1 MEPQLLTLNAQLTT
15 FIAGVQPPNLI
26 GRIVAPP
33 TPAQI
38 IADVTFYYW
47 RFDIDE
53 YLRKVDSTI
62 TKVNRRGTIPVT
74 DFAFT
79 NATGV
84 LADHGQQI
92 IHPNDIRM
100 LSADQPPQVLQV
112 PVNTRMAKLKALA
125 ETFWFSHEYE
135 VHDLLTTAANY
146 SSAKTTNQRTA
157 VAADM
162 IDDPD
167 VNPIKVIQGMVDTP
181 LIPPNTLVIPIA
193 VWRPFQ
199 RNKFIVSAIKAV
211 LGDRAAV
218 GGQVAEAEVAAFFGL
233 KQVLVPKQRTNTA
246 APGQTGSYS
255 RIWGKDLIAMNI
267 EDAPNS
273 TEAPYGGTA
282 LTAYGSIMSQGP
294 IVTYT
299 RNIQPGEENGGLYG
313 ALADIIGHT
322 RKVILINPDSGFLLK
337 NCVAADV

>member
-1 MEPQLLTLNAQLTT
+1 
-15 FIAGVQPPNLI
+15 
-26 GRIVAPP
+26 
-33 TPAQI
+33 
-38 IADVTFYYW
+38 
-47 RFDIDE
+47 
-53 YLRKVDSTI
+53 
-62 TKVNRRGTIPVT
+62 
-74 DFAFT
+74 
-79 NATGV
+79 
-84 LADHGQQI
+84 
-92 IHPNDIRM
+92 
-100 LSADQPPQVLQV
+100 
-112 PVNTRMAKLKALA
+112 
-125 ETFWFSHEYE
+125 
-135 VHDLLTTAANY
+135 
-146 SSAKTTNQRTA
+146 
-157 VAADM
+157 M